1 MKNFPAGFF
10 GFAVLVSTAL
20 IMGAAE
26 GRAHDEAGW
35 QAYELPVDGHYYR
48 GEINAYE
55 GASEGGPLGRGMQI
69 NGREMVFMVHVMSG
83 KAYTLGLKMPNE
95 GKPNL
100 AVSLYDR
107 WPYEADAKS
116 WRLKTG
122 PTLMSNRKHIE
133 YQWRISTDPA
143 STGNLLFMKVN
154 VERPAKARRY
164 RYPVY
169 AFIVTPPVEPMRELG
184 RGVTHLRGPSN
195 LVLQTQSEQVHII
208 RAIAPVERW
217 DGADEEVRADINGLI
232 PNGIP
237 NGNFR
242 DGLSRWQ
249 VFPGYHD
256 TGEIGVSV
264 GRHGLRLWGEK
275 ESRLAGVEQTFD
287 SPIIIKQGDRLVM
300 DIRIR
305 RQAQRDGFASLGDF
319 PLRLDVFCQ
328 PGSGHQGYNIYSRA
342 FSVASVKNKALRK
355 RVIKVP
361 LNQWFHFESFPSGRF
376 GSACRA
382 KRIRLAGGGIP
393 ERNVWIRQIGI
404 GNRKE

>member
-1 MKNFPAGFF
+1 MKLIPVGSF
-10 GFAVLVSTAL
+10 GFAVLVSTVL
-20 IMGAAE
+20 VMGATE
-26 GRAHDEAGW
+26 GRAHAEAAW

-48 GEINAYE
+48 GEINARE
-55 GASEGGPLGRGMQI
+55 DGPLGRGI
-69 NGREMVFMVHVMSG
+69 SVHGREMVFMAHVMPG
-83 KAYTLGLKMPNE
+83 KAYTLGLRMPNK
-95 GKPNL
+95 GRLRL

-107 WPYEADAKS
+107 WPYESDAKS
-116 WRLKTG
+116 WRLQTG
-122 PTLMSNRKHIE
+122 SALMSNRKHIE

-195 LVLQTQSEQVHII
+195 LVLQTQAEQVHII
-208 RAIAPVERW
+208 RAIVPVESW
-217 DGADEEVRADINGLI
+217 DGPDEEVRNDINGL
-232 PNGIP
+232 IP

-242 DGLSRWQ
+242 DGLSRWK

-305 RQAQRDGFASLGDF
+305 RQAQRDGFASLDDF
-319 PLRLDVFCQ
+319 PLRLDIFCQ

-342 FSVASVKNKALRK
+342 FSVSAVKNKVLRK
-355 RVIKVP
+355 RVVKVP
-361 LNQWFHFESFPSGRF
+361 LNRWFHFESFPSGRS
-376 GSACRA
+376 GPACRA
-382 KRIRLAGGGIP
+382 KRIRLAGGGMP
-393 ERNVWIRQIGI
+393 ERNVWIRQVGV